1 MNKQEIIKRL
11 TRIPQLGR
19 ALEQDVTDAI
29 NLLNDAE
36 RISVRDS
43 IGQAPS
49 PQNLW
54 FNYETQTWID

>member
-1 MNKQEIIKRL
+1 MNKQEVISRL
-11 TRIPQLGR
+11 THIPQLGR
-19 ALEQDVTDAI
+19 PLDEDVTDAI
-29 NLLNDAE
+29 DLLSDADRVE
-36 RISVRDS
+36 VRDS

>member
-19 ALEQDVTDAI
+19 ELGQDVTDAI
-29 NLLNDAE
+29 NLLSDAD
-36 RISVRDS
+36 RINVRDA